1 MSSPVIENIVEAYL
15 DNDDSA
21 DITNPIHSTEVAKS
35 YGFAG
40 PLVGGVTV
48 WGWATDTILEALGE
62 DWLEKGWAEYSFR
75 HPTFPGDRLT
85 VRASQDE
92 ETQPGSWKV
101 EMINQDD
108 VVCVVG
114 RVGSGMAEWSSEL
127 VRPSSMI
134 PIDEVH
140 PKGPLT
146 LVNAESGKDWAAMS
160 LEFSQEALWEFI
172 ANKQRTDAPLFTG
185 EKPVAH
191 PSWISG
197 WAEKLLR
204 HNFAIPTS
212 MHTRSRVQHHRRL
225 PVGSTV
231 TGGAHLIQAYERKA
245 HHFANFDVLLQDE
258 QGFDIAQLRHWTIFK
273 IATVKEREGLGH
285 LA

>member
-1 MSSPVIENIVEAYL
+1 MPSPVIENIVEAYP
-15 DNDDSA
+15 DNEDSA
-21 DITNPIHSTEVAKS
+21 DIANPIHSTEVAKS

-62 DWLEKGWAEYSFR
+62 DWLENGWAEYSFR
-75 HPTFPGDRLT
+75 QPTFPGDRLT
-85 VRASQDE
+85 VGASLDGE
-92 ETQPGSWKV
+92 SPSASWKV

-108 VVCVVG
+108 EVCVVG
-114 RVGSGMAEWSSEL
+114 RVGLGVAEWSSEL
-127 VRPSSMI
+127 VRPVSMG
-134 PIDEVH
+134 PIDEIH

-146 LVNAESGKDWAAMS
+146 LENAEAGKDWAAMR
-160 LEFSQEALWEFI
+160 LDFSQEAAQEFI
-172 ANKQRTDAPLFTG
+172 TVKQWTGHPLFTG
-185 EKPVAH
+185 EKAIAH
-191 PSWISG
+191 PSWIAG

-231 TGGAHLIQAYERKA
+231 TGGAHLIQTYERKA

-258 QGFDIAQLRHWTIFK
+258 RGLDIAQLRHWTIFK
-273 IATVKEREGLGH
+273 IATVAEREALGH
-285 LA
+285 LG

>member
-1 MSSPVIENIVEAYL
+1 MANPVIENIVESYL

-35 YGFAG
+35 YGFSG

-62 DWLEKGWAEYSFR
+62 DWLENGWAEYSFR
-75 HPTFPGDRLT
+75 YPAFPGDRLT
-85 VRASQDE
+85 VRATRSS
-92 ETQPGSWKV
+92 ETQSGFWKI

-108 VVCVVG
+108 VVCVAG
-114 RVGSGMAEWSSEL
+114 SVGSGLAEWSSEL
-127 VRPSSMI
+127 VRPASMS
-134 PIDEVH
+134 PIDEVR

-146 LVNAESGKDWAAMS
+146 LENAEAGKDWVALS
-160 LEFSQEALWEFI
+160 LDFSQEVLWEFI
-172 ANKQRTDAPLFTG
+172 TSKQRTGVPLFTG
-185 EKPVAH
+185 ENPIAH
-191 PSWISG
+191 PSWIAG

-212 MHTRSRVQHHRRL
+212 MHTRSRVQHHRTL

-245 HHFANFDVLLQDE
+245 HHFANFDVLLHDE
-258 QGFDIAQLRHWTIFK
+258 RGFDIAQLRHWTIFK
-273 IATVKEREGLGH
+273 IATVEEREALDH
-285 LA
+285 TS